1 MTLILCYVLA
11 TANHGK
17 IAEMRKIL
25 SALGIDSV
33 SRADLNITMEIEE
46 TGSTFLENAIL
57 KARAISAASGKPA
70 IADDSGLVVDALG
83 GEPGLFSSSYGG
95 EKLTDKERCIYLLD
109 KMRKVEQRQAK
120 FVCTIVCSFPDGE
133 LLTASGEC
141 HGSIST
147 EPLGVSGFGYD
158 PVFIPAGMKK
168 TMAELSF
175 EEKNKISHRAI
186 ALYEFSSVLKTFLSE
201 TL

>member
-1 MTLILCYVLA
+1 
-11 TANHGK
+11 
-17 IAEMRKIL
+17 MRKIL
-25 SALGIDSV
+25 SALGVDSV
-33 SRADLNITMEIEE
+33 SRAELNITMEIEE
-46 TGSTFLENAIL
+46 IGSTFLENATL
-57 KARAISAASGKPA
+57 KAHAISSASGKPA

-95 EKLTDKERCIYLLD
+95 EKLTDKERCVYLLD

-133 LLTASGEC
+133 LLTAYGEC

-147 EPLGVSGFGYD
+147 EPRGTSGFGYD
-158 PVFIPAGMKK
+158 SVFIPSGKQK

-175 EEKNKISHRAI
+175 EEKNKISHRAN
-186 ALYEFSSVLKTFLSE
+186 ALNEFSAVLKAFLSE